1 MELKENDV
9 KFIGPNELKKI
20 KEFDELSRRTKDS
33 LGDLL
38 IQYELTK
45 SNIINNFLEKQSKYK
60 ELEEEIKQQFGE
72 KIKVDI
78 NTGEVTIEQ

>member
-9 KFIGPNELKKI
+9 KFVGLNELKKI